1 MSSKQATIVLAVAMA
16 TASPVTA
23 WAFGGLGCADLPDY
37 ARATG
42 VLEGIPS
49 GCDMSVEQARRIV
62 AAHDGQAIV
71 DQPVAP
77 VPHARH
83 RHRRTVPPRT

>member
-1 MSSKQATIVLAVAMA
+1 MSVKQDAIVLALMAMIM
-16 TASPVTA
+16 SPATA
-23 WAFGGLGCADLPDY
+23 WAFGGGAGCADLPDY

-62 AAHDGQAIV
+62 AAHDGQSVV

-77 VPHARH
+77 RHVHRKHHRAR
-83 RHRRTVPPRT
+83 TPGT